1 MRKELKIR
9 HPCHVP
15 AKKSS
20 ARAASTLPTLAGA
33 GLAAEAMQM
42 VGRVRAAI
50 MVKEKEGKKEKK
62 QRRAEF

>member
-1 MRKELKIR
+1 M
-9 HPCHVP
+9 
-15 AKKSS
+15 
-20 ARAASTLPTLAGA
+20 
-33 GLAAEAMQM
+33 AAEAMQM